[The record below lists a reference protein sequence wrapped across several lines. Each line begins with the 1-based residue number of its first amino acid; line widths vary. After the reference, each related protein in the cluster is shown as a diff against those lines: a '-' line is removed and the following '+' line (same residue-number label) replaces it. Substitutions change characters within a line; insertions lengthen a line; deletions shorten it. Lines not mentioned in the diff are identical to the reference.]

1 MLLVVSNELLVVKFA
16 CYFHLSGSFCFG
28 DSFWFGMLVR
38 HAHYQTGITP
48 LALVWKDENCSQ
60 YVMDTDSKGQV
71 PNQQQVLSHASFV
84 SSHCLAFHAFSLLYI
99 YLNCLLLWISSPCV
113 WTEQYMYGLLVP
125 LSMHSMNQL
134 SCLIFSLNICK
145 FDLEAKVHNS

>member
-1 MLLVVSNELLVVKFA
+1 MRIVALSTGILNLSEIICNELMMSAWAFYHMLLVVSNELLFVKFA

-99 YLNCLLLWISSPCV
+99 YLNCLLL
-113 WTEQYMYGLLVP
+113 
-125 LSMHSMNQL
+125 
-134 SCLIFSLNICK
+134 
-145 FDLEAKVHNS
+145 